1 MTAAG
6 TKTCDGCD
14 REGPAQQL
22 EEVIL
27 PSGSMVVCPECRYHA
42 EELAER
48 TVTDCEGCGDRVTAA
63 TLSRTELP
71 DGTEMV
77 LCPDCRET
85 VAGGERPAGVT
96 AAAGESGTESTA
108 SANGSASASGTDPS
122 ATGAGASPSVSNT
135 DSPGT
140 TTAGASRTDS
150 NADEAGPAGAQSG
163 AATASTSSTSGE
175 TPGQAATNAGD
186 AVTDGATTKP
196 ATTNNTCDQC
206 GGLFSIEL
214 YQVVTVDGR
223 TEQFCPD
230 CKDDGLEEGIVR
242 DVELRRAQAYE
253 ALGLEGSASSDDV
266 RQAYLQQVKEVHPD
280 RADGD
285 RSEFMLVQQAYERLR
300 DD

>member
-6 TKTCDGCD
+6 TETCDGCD

-48 TVTDCEGCGDRVTAA
+48 STADCEGCGEGVTAA
-63 TLSRTELP
+63 TLARTELP
-71 DGTEMV
+71 DGTEMI
-77 LCPDCRET
+77 LCPECQDA
-85 VAGGERPAGVT
+85 VSAGERPAGATSTTDEEEKEDASTARRGSEPDASSGNATGTT
-96 AAAGESGTESTA
+96 AA
-108 SANGSASASGTDPS
+108 GSPTD
-122 ATGAGASPSVSNT
+122 
-135 DSPGT
+135 
-140 TTAGASRTDS
+140 
-150 NADEAGPAGAQSG
+150 GPTPEEP
-163 AATASTSSTSGE
+163 TASTSD
-175 TPGQAATNAGD
+175 ANCATATGTASNAGE
-186 AVTDGATTKP
+186 AVTDGATGKP
-196 ATTNNTCDQC
+196 ATTNDTCDQC

-230 CKDDGLEEGIVR
+230 CKDDGLENGIVR

-253 ALGLEGSASSDDV
+253 VLGLEWSASSDDV
-266 RQAYLQQVKEVHPD
+266 RQSYLEQVKEVHPD
-280 RADGD
+280 RADGS